1 VSSWCWNVEPSDS
14 GLPLCGRPQMCRIP
28 GAPCFLQICKPS
40 SYNGCAFVLC
50 PLPPWC
56 NSEHA
61 NISKKKL
68 WTCSILLLSEWNGI
82 KVGKSFPLRSP
93 KKKKVCKLDLEKKQ
107 RGHPNP
113 RCPLHSA
120 THGMS
125 FIHKVVQ
132 HCSSTKWASVKKIRT
147 ITTLCLHE
155 TLRLGDRFTI
165 LCTLDQISDA

>member
-1 VSSWCWNVEPSDS
+1 MSSWCWNVEPSDS

-61 NISKKKL
+61 QYCY
-68 WTCSILLLSEWNGI
+68 WVSEMESRWGNL
-82 KVGKSFPLRSP
+82 FPSVP
-93 KKKKVCKLDLEKKQ
+93 PKKKKKVCKLDLEKKQ

-147 ITTLCLHE
+147 ITTLCLQE